1 MPFTILFILFA
12 LLVTTAL
19 FALIYRRKGLRA
31 AFIISVVT
39 LVALLALFV
48 LALNVLLSGM

>member
-19 FALIYRRKGLRA
+19 FALIYRKKGLRA